1 MNARRDRLKRQQ
13 NNQLNKQLEQPL
25 EKVKEKNDDLI
36 QLGKF
41 FYSLAGMTYAG
52 AVLTIIIGKDYHNS
66 KEIIW
71 SVVLFFSLI
80 ILAWLTVKRGNLKG
94 YDRNYFLCNID
105 DFGNVR
111 HTL

>member
-1 MNARRDRLKRQQ
+1 
-13 NNQLNKQLEQPL
+13 
-25 EKVKEKNDDLI
+25 
-36 QLGKF
+36 
-41 FYSLAGMTYAG
+41 MTYAG